1 MTTYRII
8 ANNTSLGVP
17 GDTINDEQLAGLS
30 VPALVEGGFIEPI
43 AVKPQTKSTKQ
54 HTDKE

>member
-8 ANNTSLGVP
+8 SNNTSLGVP
-17 GDTINDEQLAGLS
+17 GDTINDEDLAGLS

-43 AVKPQTKSTKQ
+43 AVKPQPKSTNKQ
-54 HTDKE
+54 TEKE

>member
-8 ANNTSLGVP
+8 ANNTSLGAP

-30 VPALVEGGFIEPI
+30 VPALVQGGFIEPI
-43 AVKPQTKSTKQ
+43 AVKPQPKPIHKPTE
-54 HTDKE
+54 KE

>member
-8 ANNTSLGVP
+8 ANNTALGAP
-17 GDTINDEQLAGLS
+17 GDTINDEDLAGLS

-43 AVKPQTKSTKQ
+43 AAKPRTKSTHKP
-54 HTDKE
+54 TEKE

>member
-17 GDTINDEQLAGLS
+17 GDTITDEQLAGFS
-30 VPALVEGGFIEPI
+30 VPALVEGGFIEAI
-43 AVKPQTKSTKQ
+43 AAKPPKSINKPTE
-54 HTDKE
+54 KE

>member
-8 ANNTSLGVP
+8 SNNTSLGAP
-17 GDTINDEQLAGLS
+17 GDTINDEDLAGLS

-43 AVKPQTKSTKQ
+43 AVKPQTKSINKQ
-54 HTDKE
+54 TEKE

>member
-8 ANNTSLGVP
+8 SNNTSLGAP
-17 GDTINDEQLAGLS
+17 GDTINDEDLAGLS

-43 AVKPQTKSTKQ
+43 AVKPQSKSTNKQ
-54 HTDKE
+54 TETE